1 MKTTAIDSGDTIGF
15 QKFSDRSLP
24 ELACESI
31 INILKKTKIDK
42 HEIDG
47 LIVSS
52 CSTEQYLGNIIS
64 EMINLNPK
72 ISTKIENLCNSG
84 TSAIFLAHSLITSGI
99 CNAVIVTGIEKQNSP
114 GNKLLWDITRGIY
127 DLPIH
132 WASLFAKTHFRY
144 YNTSEEDL
152 ALISEKNH
160 NNANKNPHALFYNK
174 KFSFLDIM
182 KSKKVVDPLKILD
195 CCYPCEGASSLLLVS
210 EKFAKKSENPI
221 WIKGISQNNQGASFA
236 NISTDLRSVASTN
249 IASKEAF
256 NQANLKPS
264 DIDIAELHDAF
275 TILEIMAYEDIGFIE
290 KGKGSKFIEQ
300 NSIHINIRGGLLG
313 CGHPIG
319 ATGIDQTNEIVLQ
332 LQEKTPNGR
341 QRKDCSKGL
350 IHNMAAAG
358 TSSTIIILEK

>member
-84 TSAIFLAHSLITSGI
+84 TSAIFLAHSLISSGI

-132 WASLFAKTHFRY
+132 WASLFAKTHFR
-144 YNTSEEDL
+144 N
-152 ALISEKNH
+152 LIHRKRIWHWFLRKIIKMQIKILMHYFIIKSI
-160 NNANKNPHALFYNK
+160 
-174 KFSFLDIM
+174 SFLDIM

-221 WIKGISQNNQGASFA
+221 WIRGISQNNQGASFA
-236 NISTDLRSVASTN
+236 NISSDLRSVTSTN

-275 TILEIMAYEDIGFIE
+275 TILEILAYEDIGFIE
-290 KGKGSKFIEQ
+290 KGKGSNFIEQ
-300 NSIHINIRGGLLG
+300 DSIHINTRGGLLG

-332 LQEKTPNGR
+332 LQEKAP
-341 QRKDCSKGL
+341 
-350 IHNMAAAG
+350 
-358 TSSTIIILEK
+358 